1 LVWDAVFDKGWRLM
15 GKKRKPKDLK
25 LQMVWTQVQDAHGRA
40 LASNAKGEEHFNGF
54 ITPEGEISAVHDT
67 GKVFS
72 MLVKLWGRKYEIAP
86 FLRYLAEKCTD
97 SGHFTAAYDYLG
109 KVLFLVDAPIE
120 KEGCLLG
127 MGQVMERSGDYEAAR
142 EAYLGAFELPQDP
155 GEVWYLLD
163 NNLGYCLNQAG
174 QCQEAERYCRA
185 AIMRIRTWEL
195 LNRARDSMPMPQ
207 RASCLARNYA
217 LPTLAPWLI
226 WKTSLPS
233 HPEILEEVPDLQ
245 AQLREGQEEVQQ
257 TTEGVVDPQPAAPV
271 MDCKPSDPTCSRCV
285 GPLKNHVCW
294 KCNLVHCPF
303 RGSPENPG
311 CTHLLADWS
320 GILGNSDRFHHSPF
334 TDVELPFMTVE
345 YDSRMIIDS
354 ETALGRL
361 SPLLGAYGGDVWE
374 PPNPVRLFQAMVT
387 MISKPCTWVTR
398 RAPGMAGIGG

>member
-1 LVWDAVFDKGWRLM
+1 M

-72 MLVKLWGRKYEIAP
+72 MLVKLWGRKYKIAP

-142 EAYLGAFELPQDP
+142 EAYLGAFELPQEP
-155 GEVWYLLD
+155 GEVWYLLN

-185 AIMRIRTWEL
+185 AIEIDPGRHNAHKNLGIAQQSQGQYADAAKSFMHGTQL
-195 LNRARDSMPMPQ
+195 CPADPRA
-207 RASCLARNYA
+207 LAH
-217 LPTLAPWLI
+217 LEDLI
-226 WKTSLPS
+226 AKSS
-233 HPEILEEVPDLQ
+233 
-245 AQLREGQEEVQQ
+245 
-257 TTEGVVDPQPAAPV
+257 
-271 MDCKPSDPTCSRCV
+271 
-285 GPLKNHVCW
+285 
-294 KCNLVHCPF
+294 
-303 RGSPENPG
+303 
-311 CTHLLADWS
+311 
-320 GILGNSDRFHHSPF
+320 
-334 TDVELPFMTVE
+334 
-345 YDSRMIIDS
+345 
-354 ETALGRL
+354 
-361 SPLLGAYGGDVWE
+361 
-374 PPNPVRLFQAMVT
+374 
-387 MISKPCTWVTR
+387 
-398 RAPGMAGIGG
+398 